1 MSKSSFHYLD
11 GQEMQ
16 VGDRVL
22 IEGKF
27 RAHVEQILIPG
38 TPVAD
43 GLGCGDRPKFLL
55 RYEDGGLVE
64 EDSTDYDLVLL
75 SRANK

>member
-1 MSKSSFHYLD
+1 
-11 GQEMQ
+11 MQ

-22 IEGKF
+22 IEGKYIA
-27 RAHVEQILIPG
+27 RVEQILIPG
-38 TPVAD
+38 TPLAD
-43 GLGCGDRPKFLL
+43 ALGCADEPKFLL

-64 EDSTDYDLVLL
+64 ENSTDYDLVLL